1 MAIREHQ
8 SDGIKRKRTDGSGL
22 AAFFKEIGSR
32 YSPEAVTFL
41 CIGTDRSSGD
51 ALGPLT
57 GTRLAGLGFPH
68 VTGTLAEPCDANTLT
83 DKLAAVAPGQIIIAV
98 DACLGPPLAVGLY
111 SVAEHPL
118 RPARS
123 VGREMPE
130 VGHYS
135 VAAIVNASGP
145 KPYQTLQ
152 TTSLYRV
159 MGMAEEIAAA
169 ASAGFGIGE

>member
-1 MAIREHQ
+1 MATREHRP
-8 SDGIKRKRTDGSGL
+8 DGIRRRRADFSGL
-22 AAFFKEIGSR
+22 AAFFQEIGSK
-32 YSPEAVTFL
+32 YGPEGVTFL

-57 GTRLAGLGFPH
+57 GTRLAQLGFPH
-68 VTGTLAEPCDANTLT
+68 VTGTLAAPCDANTLT
-83 DKLAAVAPGQIIIAV
+83 DKLAEIAPGQVVVAI
-98 DACLGPPLAVGLY
+98 DACLGPPLAVGMY

-159 MGMAEEIAAA
+159 MEMAEEIAAA
-169 ASAGFGIGE
+169 ASAGFGIGQ